1 MKLNCVNQAVLNRL
15 STGGQHRFSSRCMTD
30 HQEKPLIEGLF
41 FARILMQ
48 KHGAIT
54 FPRQPTSLPRECYS
68 A

>member
-48 KHGAIT
+48 KRCAIALM
-54 FPRQPTSLPRECYS
+54 RQPTPLPHE
-68 A
+68 

>member
-41 FARILMQ
+41 
-48 KHGAIT
+48 
-54 FPRQPTSLPRECYS
+54 LP
-68 A
+68 AF

>member
-41 FARILMQ
+41 FARILMP
-48 KHGAIT
+48 KRCFIAL
-54 FPRQPTSLPRECYS
+54 PEQPTRLHHQ
-68 A
+68 

>member
-1 MKLNCVNQAVLNRL
+1 MTLNDVKQALLNRL

-48 KHGAIT
+48 KRCSIA
-54 FPRQPTSLPRECYS
+54 FLRQPTQLHHE
-68 A
+68 

>member
-30 HQEKPLIEGLF
+30 HQEKPLNEGLF

-48 KHGAIT
+48 KRCSIA
-54 FPRQPTSLPRECYS
+54 FLRQQGGN
-68 A
+68 